1 MQMITGGEC
10 GAFNPELLKAFEAVE
25 PAIDRL
31 YR

>member
-1 MQMITGGEC
+1 MGMITGGEC
-10 GAFNPELLKAFEAVE
+10 GTFNPALLAAFEAVE